1 MNPFVIPDNLV
12 PTFQSY
18 TEQLPP
24 LGGSTRTFS
33 PLTWFLGPKSENQK
47 LFLEMVSMAF
57 DNHIEGRKLF
67 HPEDSPIFPDG
78 FTDTLE
84 YKAASVEMKE
94 KTAVLLNFLKKSLPY
109 SSFRYIGHM
118 TSDVTI
124 GAVIGYIATILYN
137 PNNVTIQAS
146 PVTTYIEMAV
156 GQDLCR
162 MVGYPFPEPIPKNIT
177 KQEKTKLQISRISSW
192 GHITSGGTV
201 ANAEA
206 FWAHFWSRCIPLALQ
221 QALLHE
227 ETLILASTV
236 KVKLA
241 NGSLKE
247 LSKCT
252 AWEAFNLD
260 ADENVTLPYRV
271 GSLCSLDPEQVI
283 YLLKKY
289 HPSNIGALRFFT
301 QHGLSSPVFFAP
313 ATAHYSIPK
322 AAALLGLGSDNVKT
336 VPVDEHARMEI
347 SSLTAHLQ
355 ACVDHK
361 IPVINV
367 TGVMGT
373 TEETAVD
380 NFEDILTTRET
391 FRRKGLNFDIHVDAA
406 WGGYFLSCIRADYK
420 IPNKDDVLNPSAGVK
435 KKGKSTN
442 FNNSDPQLYCSDFF
456 VRQMEAVKLCDS
468 ITIDPHKAG
477 YIPYPAGSLCYRNDK
492 FRDILVYTASYIGG
506 TSVPTVGIYGIEGS
520 KPGAAPVAV
529 YLTHSILRTSKSGY
543 GMILKR
549 CLLNTRLFYLRLLW
563 LAEATDNFVV
573 IGVPVPPTKEK
584 LDYLKSKLIVNGKF
598 ISSEEISKDL
608 TLVHELA
615 QIGPDQNIV
624 CYAFNFKEKD
634 GTVNKDYNKYVAFN
648 NKIYERFDYIPE
660 TGMKQFDL
668 VVSNTEF
675 GLHYGSRFLNSLINR
690 IGLINV
696 PQDPSIPVLR
706 STIMDPMANETT
718 TGSSF
723 DKLMPILK
731 TEVTKFAA
739 EAQSIVEA

>member
-1 MNPFVIPDNLV
+1 MDPFTIPDYLI
-12 PTFQSY
+12 PTFNDY
-18 TEQLPP
+18 TSRLPP
-24 LGGSTRTFS
+24 LGGSTKTFS
-33 PLTWFLGPKSENQK
+33 PLTWFLGPKGENQK
-47 LFLEMVSMAF
+47 LFQDMVNMAL
-57 DNHIEGRKLF
+57 DHHIDGRKQF
-67 HPEDSPIFPDG
+67 HPEDSPIFPEG
-78 FTDTLE
+78 FTDTPE
-84 YKAASVEMKE
+84 YKAASAEMKE
-94 KTAVLLNFLKKSLPY
+94 KTAVLLEFLKKSLPY

-118 TSDVTI
+118 CSDVTI

-156 GQDLCR
+156 GNDLCR
-162 MVGYPFPEPIPKNIT
+162 MVGYPFAQPIPKDLS
-177 KQEKTKLQISRISSW
+177 KEEKLKLEIERISPW

-206 FWAHFWSRCIPLALQ
+206 FWAHYWSRCIPLALQ

-227 ETLILASTV
+227 ETLILASSI

-241 NGSLKE
+241 NGKPKE

-252 AWEAFNLD
+252 PWEAFNLD
-260 ADENVTLPYRV
+260 ADENVNLPYRTAL
-271 GSLCSLDPEQVI
+271 LCGVEPSTVI
-283 YLLKKY
+283 FLLKKY
-289 HPSNIGALRFFT
+289 HPSTEGILEFF
-301 QHGLSSPVFFAP
+301 QKHGLKSPVFFAP
-313 ATAHYSIPK
+313 GTGHYSIPK
-322 AAALLGLGSDNVKT
+322 AAALLGLGSNKVKY
-336 VPVDEHARMEI
+336 VPVDDHARMDI
-347 SSLTAHLQ
+347 SALKAHLQ
-355 ACVDHK
+355 ACLDHQ

-373 TEETAVD
+373 TEESSVD
-380 NFEDILTTRET
+380 NFEEILKAREE

-406 WGGYFLSCIRADYK
+406 WGGYFLSCIRSDYK
-420 IPNKDDVLNPSAGVK
+420 IINPEDVLNPAKGIK

-442 FNNSDPQLYCSDFF
+442 FNESDPQLYCSDYF
-456 VRQMEAVKLCDS
+456 VRQMKHVKLCDS
-468 ITIDPHKAG
+468 ITIDPHKSG
-477 YIPYPAGSLCYRNDK
+477 YIPYPAGSLCYRNSK
-492 FRDILVYTASYIGG
+492 LRDILVYTASVIGG
-506 TSVPTVGIYGIEGS
+506 SSVPTVGIYGIEGS

-549 CLLNTRLFYLRLLW
+549 CLLNTKLFYLRLLW
-563 LAEATDNFVV
+563 LAAPTDNFVV
-573 IGVPVPPTKEK
+573 IGVPVPPTQEK

-598 ISSEEISKDL
+598 ISSEEISKDP

-624 CYAFNFKEKD
+624 CYSFNFKEKD
-634 GTVNKDYNKYVAFN
+634 GTLNKDYQKYVAFN

-660 TGMKQFDL
+660 TGMKEFDL

-675 GLHYGSRFLNSLINR
+675 GSSYGAKYLNSLANR
-690 IGLINV
+690 IGLTNV
-696 PQDPSIPVLR
+696 PFDPSFPVLR

-723 DKLMPILK
+723 DKLVPILK
-731 TEVTKFAA
+731 TEVIKFATL
-739 EAQSIVEA
+739 AQKPTQS